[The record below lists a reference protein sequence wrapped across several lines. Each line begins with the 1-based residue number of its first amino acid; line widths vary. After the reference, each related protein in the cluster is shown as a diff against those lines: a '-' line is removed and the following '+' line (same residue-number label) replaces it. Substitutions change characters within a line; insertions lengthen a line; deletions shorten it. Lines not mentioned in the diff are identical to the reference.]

1 MEENKIVK
9 IGQAA
14 QELGVS
20 KYTVRKL
27 IRQGLLVGRRTT
39 LFGRTNYV
47 TLESIKHFLTEGTSN
62 ARG

>member
-1 MEENKIVK
+1 MEESKIVK

-27 IRQGLLVGRRTT
+27 IHQGFLGGRRTRPS
-39 LFGRTNYV
+39 GRTNYV
-47 TLESIKHFLTEGTSN
+47 TRESIKHFVQEGTSN